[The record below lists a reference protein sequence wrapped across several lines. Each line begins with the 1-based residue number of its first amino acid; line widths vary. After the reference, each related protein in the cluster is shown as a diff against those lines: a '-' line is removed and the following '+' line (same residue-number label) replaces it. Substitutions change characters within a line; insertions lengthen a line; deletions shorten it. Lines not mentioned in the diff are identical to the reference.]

1 MAKKD
6 NLGKELAEGNR
17 PMFMTAGE
25 IVKHINLNDSSQRHS
40 TVFGEDK
47 EAWLKDRDKTTL
59 RRKLRQS
66 RSSPDSK
73 LHGAG
78 LHESIK
84 NKGFKGRFTIVDYG
98 HEGRFFEGHHRL
110 ATQRNLNP
118 KQFNSI
124 NWVEG
129 LNYP

>member
-25 IVKHINLNDSSQRHS
+25 IVKHINLNDSSQRYS
-40 TVFGEDK
+40 VNFGEEKSPD
-47 EAWLKDRDKTTL
+47 LKSRDKTTM

-66 RSSPDSK
+66 RSSADSA

-78 LHESIK
+78 LHKSIK
-84 NKGFKGRFTIVDYG
+84 TQGFKGRFNIIDYG
-98 HEGRFFEGHHRL
+98 HEGRLFEGHHRL
-110 ATQRNLNP
+110 AAQRNLNP

-124 NWVEG
+124 NWVKG
-129 LNYP
+129 LNY

>member
-25 IVKHINLNDSSQRHS
+25 IVKHINLNDSSQRYG

-47 EAWLKDRDKTTL
+47 EAWLKDRDQNTL

-66 RSSPDSK
+66 RSSANSDT
-73 LHGAG
+73 HGAG

-84 NKGFKGRFTIVDYG
+84 TQGFKGRFNIVDYG
-98 HEGRFFEGHHRL
+98 HEGRLFEGHHRL
-110 ATQRNLNP
+110 AAQRNLNP

-124 NWVEG
+124 IWVNG
-129 LNYP
+129 LNY

>member
-25 IVKHINLNDSSQRHS
+25 IVKHINLNDSSQRYG
-40 TVFGEDK
+40 VNFGEDK
-47 EAWLKDRDKTTL
+47 SPDLKSRDKTTM

-66 RSSPDSK
+66 RSSADSNV
-73 LHGAG
+73 HGAG

-84 NKGFKGRFTIVDYG
+84 TQGFKGRFNIIDHG
-98 HEGRFFEGHHRL
+98 HEGRLFEGHHRL
-110 ATQRNLNP
+110 AAQRNLNP

-124 NWVEG
+124 NWVKG
-129 LNYP
+129 LNY

>member
-1 MAKKD
+1 MS

-25 IVKHINLNDSSQRHS
+25 IVKHVSLNDSSQF
-40 TVFGEDK
+40 TGGTFGKDK
-47 EAWLKDRDKTTL
+47 APALKLSDKTTM

-66 RSSPDSK
+66 RSSADSTA
-73 LHGAG
+73 HGAG

-84 NKGFKGRFTIVDYG
+84 NQGFKGSFNIIDFG
-98 HEGRFFEGHHRL
+98 HEGRLIQGHHRL
-110 ATQRNLNP
+110 AVQRNLNP

-124 NWVEG
+124 NWVKG
-129 LNYP
+129 LNY

>member
-1 MAKKD
+1 MAKKN

-25 IVKHINLNDSSQRHS
+25 IVKHINLNDSSTR
-40 TVFGEDK
+40 VGVAFGEEKSPD
-47 EAWLKDRDKTTL
+47 LKSRDSNTL

-66 RSSPDSK
+66 RSSADSNA
-73 LHGAG
+73 HGAG

-84 NKGFKGRFTIVDYG
+84 TQGFKGRFNIVDYG
-98 HEGRFFEGHHRL
+98 HEGRMFEGHHRL
-110 ATQRNLNP
+110 AAQRNLNP

-129 LNYP
+129 LNY

>member
-25 IVKHINLNDSSQRHS
+25 IVKHINLNDSSQRYG
-40 TVFGEDK
+40 VNFDEDK
-47 EAWLKDRDKTTL
+47 SPDLKSRDKTTM

-66 RSSPDSK
+66 RSSADSNA
-73 LHGAG
+73 HGAG
-78 LHESIK
+78 LYESIK
-84 NKGFKGRFTIVDYG
+84 TQGFKGRFNIIDHG
-98 HEGRFFEGHHRL
+98 HEGRLFEGHHRL
-110 ATQRNLNP
+110 AAQRNLNP

-124 NWVEG
+124 NWVKG
-129 LNYP
+129 LNY

>member
-25 IVKHINLNDSSQRHS
+25 IVKHINLNDSSQRYG
-40 TVFGEDK
+40 VNFGEDK
-47 EAWLKDRDKTTL
+47 SPDLKSRDKTTM

-66 RSSPDSK
+66 RSSADSNA
-73 LHGAG
+73 HGAG
-78 LHESIK
+78 LYESIK
-84 NKGFKGRFTIVDYG
+84 TQGFKGRFNIIDHG
-98 HEGRFFEGHHRL
+98 HEGRLFEGHHRL
-110 ATQRNLNP
+110 AAQRNLNP

-124 NWVEG
+124 NWVKG
-129 LNYP
+129 LNY

>member
-25 IVKHINLNDSSQRHS
+25 IVKHISLNDSSQRHS

-47 EAWLKDRDKTTL
+47 EAWLKDRDQNIL
-59 RRKLRQS
+59 RKKLRQS
-66 RSSPDSK
+66 RSSPDSDT
-73 LHGAG
+73 HGAG

-84 NKGFKGRFTIVDYG
+84 TQGFKGRFNIVDYG
-98 HEGRFFEGHHRL
+98 HEGRLFEGHHRL
-110 ATQRNLNP
+110 AAQRNLNP

-124 NWVEG
+124 NWVKG
-129 LNYP
+129 LNY